1 MLVQLVQD
9 GYKYHFEEENVIT
22 VWSAPNY
29 VYRCGNVAAIL
40 QLNDKLERDIKIFED
55 TEESRKAVANLK
67 RPIPYFL

>member
-1 MLVQLVQD
+1 MQD
-9 GYKYHFEEENVIT
+9 GYKYHFEEKNVIT

-40 QLNDKLERDIKIFED
+40 QLDEKLERNIKIFED
-55 TEESRKAVANLK
+55 TEESRKAVATIK